1 MIPVEA
7 ALAKILTALTPLG
20 AEEVSVEAALGRV
33 LAEDVAARVTQ
44 PPKPVSA
51 MDGYAVKA
59 ADVAIVPATL
69 TVIGEAPAGRG
80 FQGMVESGQAVRIF
94 TGAPLPDGA
103 DSIVIQE
110 DTEASGA
117 RVTVK
122 EAPAPGMTPQMRAAM
137 GAAAEAAEKA
147 EQEKAAAQNP
157 PPQKNTAIGD
167 MPCLPLEDLL
177 TVLVSERRLGYL
189 ADAIDHTGTVHM
201 WFMSRERREWASLT
215 VADDLT
221 ACITAQGASWNFA
234 LEPMKPAVG
243 E

>member
-1 MIPVEA
+1 MTRTAHRCLALLLALCLAVPLSGAAFAQTAPQENDPFMMHYRHKGGSQIFGNNAPLSTGGRLQVLDSPAAEA
-7 ALAKILTALTPLG
+7 ARAKAKQL
-20 AEEVSVEAALGRV
+20 AEERER
-33 LAEDVAARVTQ
+33 
-44 PPKPVSA
+44 
-51 MDGYAVKA
+51 
-59 ADVAIVPATL
+59 
-69 TVIGEAPAGRG
+69 
-80 FQGMVESGQAVRIF
+80 
-94 TGAPLPDGA
+94 
-103 DSIVIQE
+103 
-110 DTEASGA
+110 
-117 RVTVK
+117 
-122 EAPAPGMTPQMRAAM
+122 
-137 GAAAEAAEKA
+137 AAAEAAEKA
-147 EQEKAAAQNP
+147 EQEKTAAQNP